1 MQVSSNAVELVR
13 FASKPNRIL
22 GIMQPYFLPFFE
34 QFRLIAA
41 CDLWIV
47 FDTPQYVRKSW
58 INRNRII
65 NLDKGWTYLS
75 FPVKHAGLD
84 VAIRES
90 EVDESQN
97 WRGVVMDKLRVY
109 EKEAPNYSKVRGLI
123 ETSLATEFR
132 SVAEL
137 NERLLRAIT
146 SYLGI
151 STPILNM
158 ESLALDLPENCAAG
172 EWALHISKALGA
184 NEYRN
189 AAGGTALFDRTLY
202 EQAGIKLSFHEHI
215 HMTYATGRFQFVENL
230 SVIDYLMWNDLQQL
244 QEWLPHRST

>member
-1 MQVSSNAVELVR
+1 MAGPSSLGALHEFR
-13 FASKPNRIL
+13 AKPDRIL
-22 GIMQPYFLPFFE
+22 GIMQPYFLPYFE

-41 CDLWIV
+41 CDLWV
-47 FDTPQYVRKSW
+47 LFDSAQYVRKSW

-65 NLDKGWTYLS
+65 NREKGWTYLS

-84 VAIRES
+84 VAIREG

-109 EKEAPNYSKVRGLI
+109 EKEAPNYSKVRGVI

-151 STPILNM
+151 RTPILNM

-215 HMTYATGRFQFVENL
+215 HMRYATGRFQFVENL